1 MVRIPWWYT
10 CRPSSII
17 EFLIE
22 ERRKAEFWECL
33 SYKSCTWYWDMAP
46 GCGGPRWLPQA
57 LAVRRMCG
65 PPFFSSRCHHV

>member
-33 SYKSCTWYWDMAP
+33 SYESCTWYQDMAP
-46 GCGGPRWLPQA
+46 GCGGTRWLQ
-57 LAVRRMCG
+57 R
-65 PPFFSSRCHHV
+65 